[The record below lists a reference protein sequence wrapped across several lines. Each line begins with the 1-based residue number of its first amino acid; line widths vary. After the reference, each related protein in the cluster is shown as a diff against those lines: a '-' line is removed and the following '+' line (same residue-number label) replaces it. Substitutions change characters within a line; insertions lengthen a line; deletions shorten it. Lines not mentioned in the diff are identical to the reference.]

1 MKRLIY
7 LLMPVLMAMVSVSC
21 GREPLPQGQD
31 GKDPVLET
39 MEATGVSQTKATL
52 NAKLEMDGVQYAELV
67 CGFKLG
73 TSDRRLDQFLS
84 CEKTGDAYSTSL
96 SALTDNTKYWYQA
109 YAKVDGKEYSGAIIS
124 FTTEKLPKGA
134 VNLGFVMTREDG
146 TEYTLFWAESNLCES
161 GLCAKPEDYGDY
173 YAWAETEPYYT
184 EGHSQDRPCTS
195 WRPGRST
202 YYWPS
207 YKWCN
212 GAYDKLTK
220 YCHTTKKNYWDGE
233 GNPDGMLSLKD
244 NDYKDDVARVKLGG
258 KWRIPTYAEWKELM
272 NRCGPPGTESMAE
285 WSPSPRA
292 ATAFSFLPP
301 AAGKRR
307 GSPMRGN
314 SATTTRLR
322 LRPVLNTRMTS
333 KSVPKKSS
341 AVLAPVVSGNPSA
354 PSGKSRPSNRT
365 SR

>member
-7 LLMPVLMAMVSVSC
+7 LLMPVLMAMVPVSC

-272 NRCGPPGTESMAE
+272 NRCVWTWTTRNRVNGRVVAVPPGGNSI
-285 WSPSPRA
+285 
-292 ATAFSFLPP
+292 FLP
-301 AAGKRR
+301 AAGRWQTTGITDAGEFGYYYASTLTTSPEYADDIKVGPEEVF
-307 GSPMRGN
+307 GSFGARCFGK
-314 SATTTRLR
+314 SI
-322 LRPVLNTRMTS
+322 RPVWEE
-333 KSVPKKSS
+333 
-341 AVLAPVVSGNPSA
+341 
-354 PSGKSRPSNRT
+354 
-365 SR
+365 